1 MANVHDA
8 VAPDTVAIAW
18 LFVEG
23 NECMRSSLLEH
34 SSYWNIQ
41 NEMAVKPESDKA
53 TAAASII
60 SFLWE
65 PSCYDLNSSR
75 SRLIMASAT
84 FL

>member
-1 MANVHDA
+1 MANVHDGA
-8 VAPDTVAIAW
+8 APDTVAIVPP
-18 LFVEG
+18 FVEG
-23 NECMRSSLLEH
+23 NVCMGSSLLDH

-41 NEMAVKPESDKA
+41 NKMTVKPESDKA

-65 PSCYDLNSSR
+65 LSCYDFISSR